1 MGGRSPNAISPDI
14 SAPADKFFI
23 FHVSAFTIVGGK
35 SFRDDILKAHNY
47 CRKEHSS
54 PALKWSGK
62 LAAEAQKAADEA
74 AKTNTLKPVSLNN
87 VGQNMAAM
95 SGGELTGQRV
105 TEMWYEEEKN
115 YSYSSPGF
123 SSSTG
128 KEYSIYSREPKYL
141 FLVSFYRQFIF
152 SSSLCATIYP
162 NQYSHVCPLSVY
174 S

>member
-1 MGGRSPNAISPDI
+1 MIECLEVLNSNSNLSLYPPILA
-14 SAPADKFFI
+14 
-23 FHVSAFTIVGGK
+23 GK
-35 SFRDDILKAHNY
+35 SFKDDILRAHNQF
-47 CRKEHSS
+47 RKDHSS

-115 YSYSSPGF
+115 YNYSSPGF

-128 KEYSIYSREPKYL
+128 TGAVFALSSYSKIRELK
-141 FLVSFYRQFIF
+141 I
-152 SSSLCATIYP
+152 
-162 NQYSHVCPLSVY
+162 
-174 S
+174 

>member
-1 MGGRSPNAISPDI
+1 MKECPQNTLAR
-14 SAPADKFFI
+14 KHFFY
-23 FHVSAFTIVGGK
+23 FALAGK
-35 SFRDDILKAHNY
+35 AFRDDILKAHNY

-62 LAAEAQKAADEA
+62 LAAEAQKAADDA
-74 AKTNTLKPVSLNN
+74 AKTNTLKPVSLSN

-115 YSYSSPGF
+115 YNYSSPGF

-128 KEYSIYSREPKYL
+128 KLDSCCL
-141 FLVSFYRQFIF
+141 LV
-152 SSSLCATIYP
+152 
-162 NQYSHVCPLSVY
+162 HVHLRPPSVHPAVN
-174 S
+174 SWLA